1 MPEGTGQPTGPRTS
15 AVGDRSSD
23 DEISCLFPASE
34 RKCPVFQ
41 QTCFLAVFRGSGNTQ
56 GKSQYGSRTKPPTFY
71 DQWDMTYDKKD
82 RLKKENPGAPG
93 SPQPSC
99 HWTQNRHSP
108 TTPGTSGQPGPTLP
122 SAPSIL
128 APGWPG
134 PDRSSYLSQVIVQGH
149 GSGVTPRPTAHRPHP
164 QTSTKA
170 FALCRLRSL
179 APPLPNAW
187 HL

>member
-23 DEISCLFPASE
+23 DEISCLFPTSE

-93 SPQPSC
+93 SPGFPA
-99 HWTQNRHSP
+99 TGRR
-108 TTPGTSGQPGPTLP
+108 TG
-122 SAPSIL
+122 
-128 APGWPG
+128 
-134 PDRSSYLSQVIVQGH
+134 
-149 GSGVTPRPTAHRPHP
+149 
-164 QTSTKA
+164 
-170 FALCRLRSL
+170 
-179 APPLPNAW
+179 APPPLGSQARDLTSCTLSADPDVCRW
-187 HL
+187 GPF

>member
-23 DEISCLFPASE
+23 DEISCLFPTSE

-56 GKSQYGSRTKPPTFY
+56 GKSQYGSCTKPPTFY

-93 SPQPSC
+93 SPRLSC
-99 HWTQNRHSP
+99 HWTQNRRSP
-108 TTPGTSGQPGPTLP
+108 TTRLP
-122 SAPSIL
+122 
-128 APGWPG
+128 
-134 PDRSSYLSQVIVQGH
+134 
-149 GSGVTPRPTAHRPHP
+149 GSGSDFLHP
-164 QTSTKA
+164 ERGSRCLQVGSFLISVSSARRKG
-170 FALCRLRSL
+170 CSV
-179 APPLPNAW
+179 
-187 HL
+187 